1 MGTVMVQIPVDEA
14 TAERLADPRR
24 LAAVSEL
31 VMAVVRRPKDHD
43 PLMALFEQTR
53 QRAAAVGLTDED
65 IDAELA
71 LWKAERAAKPD

>member
-1 MGTVMVQIPVDEA
+1 MGTVMVSIPVGEA

-43 PLMALFEQTR
+43 PL
-53 QRAAAVGLTDED
+53 AA
-65 IDAELA
+65 
-71 LWKAERAAKPD
+71 RPD